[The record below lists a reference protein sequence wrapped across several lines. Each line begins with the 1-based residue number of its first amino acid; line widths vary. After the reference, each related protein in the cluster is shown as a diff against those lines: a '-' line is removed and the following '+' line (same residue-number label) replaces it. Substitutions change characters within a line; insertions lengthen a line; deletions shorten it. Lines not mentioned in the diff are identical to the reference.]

1 MEFSTDGHSVSVLMR
16 KPTQPGDERS
26 QQHDD
31 PAAHQPAPSSEGVA
45 QGGDS
50 VEMWGIDPGAI
61 DLFHAVNQN
70 GEHVSYSTKQYR
82 ELSKQTASTK
92 TGNAWVKGDANI
104 QGFWDGLPEVK
115 TSRVQQL
122 SAHIKYVLRNLPW
135 VLDWYMNKPF
145 RMLRFRRYVMA
156 ERTFAGI
163 CARLTAKSGHETT
176 VGFGDWSNQDAGGIL
191 RIRGPVKKLIA
202 RLTSRCRV
210 VMIDE
215 FHTSK
220 LHNACGQSMTNAYCH
235 KHAKQSPRGQS
246 GTSDRV
252 HQVLICSNRCCPGPA
267 ARMGMHR
274 DKNAAMNMLCLLR
287 LQLRNQP
294 RPPHFTRGAD
304 PDQCHSAPF
313 V

>member
-16 KPTQPGDERS
+16 KPTQPGDDRS
-26 QQHDD
+26 QHHEDHTAYQR
-31 PAAHQPAPSSEGVA
+31 APSSEGVA
-45 QGGDS
+45 PGGES

-61 DLFHAVNQN
+61 DLFHAVNQD
-70 GEHVSYSTKQYR
+70 GEHVSCSTKQFR

-92 TGNAWVKGDANI
+92 TGNAWVKGDARI

-135 VLDWYMNKPF
+135 VLAWYMKRPF
-145 RMLRFRRYVMA
+145 RMLRFRRYCMA
-156 ERTFAGI
+156 EHTLAGI
-163 CARLTAKSGHETT
+163 CARLTAKSGHETI
-176 VGFGDWSNQDAGGIL
+176 VGLGDWSNQDAGGFL
-191 RIRGPVKKLIA
+191 RIRGPVKKLTA

-235 KHAKQSPRGQS
+235 KHAKQSPHGQS

-252 HQVLICSNRCCPGPA
+252 HQVLICSNRCCPGPGA
-267 ARMGMHR
+267 CMGMHR

-287 LQLRNQP
+287 LQLCNQP

-304 PDQCHSAPF
+304 PEQCHSAPF